1 MREPVPLSRW
11 GPDNQAGAANQL
23 TQQLISQALR
33 LGQAGR
39 VFDLSFPISK
49 RAPTHPVYLTPYF
62 ICLNNLPWA
71 SEKYEREHA
80 GATNGI
86 GWAQE
91 RIEMDMHTGTHV
103 DALGHATVAGQAY
116 NRFPLLDVYGNW
128 GLMKLGI
135 ENLPPVLT
143 RGILADVAGSRAGDM
158 SPGDAISADELRS
171 VLAAQQV
178 DVRPGDVVLVR
189 TGWGKYWGVDNDRYM
204 LQGCPGSALAPLA
217 GSPSRGSSPSAR
229 TAAVEVWP
237 AEEPG
242 QVFPVHVELLVRSG
256 VYLIEQANLRKLPR
270 KSFHSYSSGPAQVHR
285 RDRRPSGCSPSH
297 DPRFAGGANQVGQ
310 EPEPGCPVCGSAR
323 GCRCPFGAASIRS
336 FACCLSCTRSTLP
349 FASWGAR
356 WSRRSV
362 SGSCSWPGGNAGTRR
377 SDRD

>member
-1 MREPVPLSRW
+1 MHEPVPISRW
-11 GPDNQAGAANQL
+11 GPDDQAGAANQL

-39 VFDLSFPISK
+39 VFDLSFPVSK
-49 RAPTHPVYLTPYF
+49 QAPTHPVYLTPYF
-62 ICLNNLPWA
+62 ICLNHLPWA

-80 GATNGI
+80 GAANGI

-103 DALGHATVAGQAY
+103 DALGHATAAGQAY

-143 RGILADVAGSRAGDM
+143 RGILADVAGSRAGEM

-189 TGWGKYWGVDNDRYM
+189 TGWAKYWGVDNDRYM
-204 LQGCPGSALAPLA
+204 LQGCPGIGVCAARWLAEQGVIA
-217 GSPSRGSSPSAR
+217 VGADQ
-229 TAAVEVWP
+229 AAVEVWP

-256 VYLIEQANLRKLPR
+256 VYLIEQANLEEIAKEKLYEFLLICAPP
-270 KSFHSYSSGPAQVHR
+270 KFT
-285 RDRRPSGCSPSH
+285 
-297 DPRFAGGANQVGQ
+297 GATGA
-310 EPEPGCPVCGSAR
+310 PVRLLAV
-323 GCRCPFGAASIRS
+323 
-336 FACCLSCTRSTLP
+336 T
-349 FASWGAR
+349 
-356 WSRRSV
+356 
-362 SGSCSWPGGNAGTRR
+362 
-377 SDRD
+377 